1 MLSNILNI
9 SLDTKILKKIRPF
22 YIFLPQMIIYKRNF
36 DENRHIYFFI
46 KQEKVFIK
54 YLEIFEKIRKI
65 IKKKF

>member
-1 MLSNILNI
+1 M
-9 SLDTKILKKIRPF
+9 KI
-22 YIFLPQMIIYKRNF
+22 
-36 DENRHIYFFI
+36 DIYFFI